1 VLNQKKIKKM
11 NSNNAIV
18 GKLILQAKVENISP
32 LLIAGGKSDEV
43 DFEVIK
49 DKNNRPYIPASG
61 FAGMLRNSIF
71 QELKVNDISSSLK
84 HFWGSENAEEKDVS
98 QSHIIID
105 DLKVD
110 GEYMIV
116 ERDSVSINHSTNL
129 GMDPNKFDYELIE
142 PFARFNLNMEIT
154 IRKGFNKDE
163 FEQFILFMIEKGK
176 DGSYQQ
182 GAFKS
187 SGFGLL
193 RWSDV
198 KIYAFDFPD
207 KNTEWFNFLQS
218 KDANGL
224 TNVYNEN
231 RYCTLKRKIKNE
243 LTFKGLFHIK
253 NSLIIRNDVAG
264 TNTSKESAPDKI
276 HLCNSLGEPLI
287 TGKTFRGA
295 LRHRATKILNTIGS
309 METSGVINNIF
320 GYVDPSD
327 KGAEAIPG
335 KLTTFET
342 VVRDAEESQIQPR
355 VKIDRFTGGTIDP
368 ALMQNL
374 PLWHKNERFELQF
387 KIKDCKDY
395 EAGLMLLVMKDLM
408 NEDLA
413 IGGEKAIGRGVLK
426 GESLTISGFINSK
439 DGSEKKECELSF
451 NGDGLVEKSS
461 INEINNWVSELVKY

>member
-1 VLNQKKIKKM
+1 MDSNSAITGKI
-11 NSNNAIV
+11 V
-18 GKLILQAKVENISP
+18 LQATVENTSP
-32 LLIAGGKSDEV
+32 LLIGCGTNNEV

-49 DKNNRPYIPASG
+49 DIYDRPYIPASG
-61 FAGMLRNSIF
+61 FAGMLKNSMF
-71 QELKVNDISSSLK
+71 KELKVADISSSLK
-84 HFWGSENAEEKDVS
+84 HFWGSENADEKDVS

-116 ERDSVSINHSTNL
+116 ERDSVAINHTTNL
-129 GMDPNKFDYELIE
+129 GMNKSKFDYQFIE
-142 PFARFNLNMEIT
+142 PSARFNLNMEIT

-198 KIYAFDFPD
+198 KIFAFDFPD

-231 RYCTLKRKIKNE
+231 RSCTLKRKIKNE

-253 NSLIIRNDVAG
+253 NSLIIRNDDAG

-287 TGKTFRGA
+287 SGKTFRGA

-309 METSGVINNIF
+309 LGTSVVINNIF
-320 GYVDPSD
+320 GYVEPSD
-327 KGAEAIPG
+327 KGAEAISG

-342 VVRDAEESQIQPR
+342 VVRNAEESQIQPR
-355 VKIDRFTGGTIDP
+355 VKIDRFTGGTIDS

-374 PLWHKNERFELQF
+374 PLWHKNEHFELQF

-408 NEDLA
+408 NGDIA
-413 IGGEKAIGRGVLK
+413 IGGEKAIGRGVLI
-426 GESLTISGFINSK
+426 GESLVISGFINSK
-439 DGSEKKECELSF
+439 DGHEKKECKLSF
-451 NGDGLVEKSS
+451 NGDGLVDKSS
-461 INEINNWVSELVKY
+461 INEINNWVSELLKY